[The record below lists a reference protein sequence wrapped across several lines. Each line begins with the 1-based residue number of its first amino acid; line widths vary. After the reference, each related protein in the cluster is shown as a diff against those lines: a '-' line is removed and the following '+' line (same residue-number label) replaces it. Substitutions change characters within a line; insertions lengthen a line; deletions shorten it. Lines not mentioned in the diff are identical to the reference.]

1 VRRKLIIIA
10 ILLFVVAAVVLAMGL
25 IEHGDWAK
33 PSIASAWASLDANSL
48 VGFGALVEQK
58 IDADLWFDVLL
69 PFLTWPAWAP
79 PAIVGVIVLAIG
91 LLFRPKRHLK
101 PDEHPA

>member
-1 VRRKLIIIA
+1 VGRTLIVIA
-10 ILLFVVAAVVLAMGL
+10 VALLVVALVLLAMGL

-33 PSIASAWASLDANSL
+33 PSIASVWAGLSANSL

-69 PFLTWPAWAP
+69 PFLTWPAWSP
-79 PAIVGVIVLAIG
+79 PAIVGAVVLAIG
-91 LLFRPKRHLK
+91 MLVRRNRRPGA
-101 PDEHPA
+101 ETHPA

>member
-1 VRRKLIIIA
+1 VRRTLIVLS
-10 ILLFVVAAVVLAMGL
+10 ILLFVVAAVLLAMGL
-25 IEHGDWAK
+25 IDYGDWAK
-33 PSIASAWASLDANSL
+33 PSIASVWAGISANSL

-79 PAIVGVIVLAIG
+79 PAIVGAILLAVG
-91 LLFRPKRHLK
+91 LLVRSKRHLK
-101 PDEHPA
+101 PDGHPA